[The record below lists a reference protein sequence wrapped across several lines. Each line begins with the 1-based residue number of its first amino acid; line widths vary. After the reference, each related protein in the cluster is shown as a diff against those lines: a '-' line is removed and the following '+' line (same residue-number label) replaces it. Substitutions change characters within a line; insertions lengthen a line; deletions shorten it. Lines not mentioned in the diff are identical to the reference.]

1 VTDIGVNLARRRTRF
16 FALLL
21 VLLSI
26 SSLTTFVENGNYA
39 ANTVQG
45 AQTGSVTL
53 TAAASTVSVTS
64 RVISTTNCGTS
75 CAAGNNITGA
85 PRPAVTAAS
94 NEEWWNAVFADTG
107 GMGDFDGVIMY
118 IYKLGG
124 TGVAKGTFNASASY
138 GFRWVRK
145 GYTVVTAGDTCPV
158 GTGTPAGCFQEL
170 TATGWKNTLTY
181 LVSADT
187 SRPTWSGAGPTS
199 AQWTFAATLS
209 SLALY
214 TDTGAPNHWNFE
226 ADCTSKSGS
235 NPTGTRT
242 GTFDMNM
249 YLSLTLPSANI
260 NNGTAIT
267 PGSTNQQIGTSTW
280 QYTSNAPINVQM
292 VAGQNLTNQYG
303 DQIPITDIT
312 VGSVT
317 PASTCTGSTC
327 ITLALSSQ
335 NYKSNQPVQVSPT
348 NTIYWYLSAP
358 AVVVPGAYTT
368 TYTITIVWNTV
379 YPT

>member
-1 VTDIGVNLARRRTRF
+1 MTDFEVRVAGSKKKL

-21 VLLSI
+21 VLLSVL
-26 SSLTTFVENGNYA
+26 SLTVVVENGNYA

-45 AQTGSVTL
+45 AQGSVTL
-53 TAAASTVSVTS
+53 TAAASTLSVTS

-75 CAAGNNITGA
+75 CGSGNNITGS
-85 PRPAVTAAS
+85 PRPAVTAAN
-94 NEEWWNAVFADTG
+94 NEEWWSETVSDSG
-107 GMGDFDGVIMY
+107 GLSDIDGVTIY
-118 IYKLGG
+118 IYKTPATL
-124 TGVAKGTFNASASY
+124 GTFNLTKSY

-145 GYTVVTAGDTCPV
+145 GYNVVTAGAACSP

-170 TATGWKNTLTY
+170 SGSGWVNSFTY
-181 LVSADT
+181 FVSADS
-187 SRPTWSGAGPTS
+187 SRPTWSGAGAAS
-199 AQWTFAATLS
+199 GQWTFAATLS
-209 SLALY
+209 PLALY
-214 TDTGAPNHWNFE
+214 TDTGATNHWNFE
-226 ADCTSKSGS
+226 ADETSKSGAG
-235 NPTGTRT
+235 TKTRT

-280 QYTSNAPINVQM
+280 TYTSNAPINVQM
-292 VAGQNLTNQYG
+292 LAGQNLTNQYG

-312 VGSVT
+312 IGSVT
-317 PASTCTGSTC
+317 PAASCTGSSC
-327 ITLALSSQ
+327 ITLSLSNQ
-335 NYKSNQPVQVSPT
+335 NYQSNQPVQVSPT

-358 AVVVPGAYTT
+358 AVVVPGGYTT
-368 TYTITIVWNTV
+368 TYTVTIVWSNQ